1 MSSTNRSK
9 ARSAHISDYY
19 CTPIEHIELFLKEFL
34 KVVPNALSGH
44 ILDPC
49 AGGSPTEPMS
59 YPEALMRAGVK
70 AEDIFTIDIRE
81 DSLAEMKADYL
92 ERPTGAFDLVITNPP
107 FALASEII
115 EKALADVRDGG
126 WVIMLLRLNFLEGK
140 RRKTFW
146 DKYMPQYIFVHHQ
159 RMSFTNDG
167 KTDSVAYA
175 HYCWQKGNYPEF
187 AQIKVI

>member
-1 MSSTNRSK
+1 MSSTNRSES
-9 ARSAHISDYY
+9 RSTHISDYY
-19 CTPIEHIELFLKEFL
+19 CTPIEQIELFLRKFL
-34 KVVPNALSGH
+34 KVEPNALDGE

-49 AGGSPTEPMS
+49 AGGSETEPMS
-59 YPEALMRAGVK
+59 YPEALISMGVDK
-70 AEDIFTIDIRE
+70 EDIFTIDIRE
-81 DSLAEMKADYL
+81 DSLAEIKDDYL
-92 ERPTGAFDLVITNPP
+92 SKPAGAFDLIITNPP

-115 EKALADVRDGG
+115 EHSLEGIKEGG
-126 WVIMLLRLNFLEGK
+126 WVVMLLRLNFLEGK
-140 RRKTFW
+140 KRKVFW

-159 RMSFTNDG
+159 RMSFTKDG